1 MSSADLAHAAALH
14 TLYSDHH
21 HWLTGW
27 LRRRL
32 GCPQNAAD
40 LAQDT
45 FVKVLVSR
53 QAARIDEPRAFLTTI
68 ARRVLCNHYR
78 RQDVE
83 RAYLEALASL
93 PEREVPSEETRAIV
107 LETLVELDRL
117 LDGLPPL
124 AKETFLLA
132 QLDGLGY
139 AEIATQLGI
148 SLSSVK
154 RYMLNAATS
163 PSCHE
168 PARRAQGAAAGGRT
182 GRALAGRA
190 AGRR

>member
-1 MSSADLAHAAALH
+1 
-14 TLYSDHH
+14 
-21 HWLTGW
+21 
-27 LRRRL
+27 
-32 GCPQNAAD
+32 
-40 LAQDT
+40 
-45 FVKVLVSR
+45 
-53 QAARIDEPRAFLTTI
+53 
-68 ARRVLCNHYR
+68 
-78 RQDVE
+78 
-83 RAYLEALASL
+83 LASL

-154 RYMLNAATS
+154 RYMLKAAQRCYFAEL
-163 PSCHE
+163 P
-168 PARRAQGAAAGGRT
+168 
-182 GRALAGRA
+182 
-190 AGRR
+190 

>member
-53 QAARIDEPRAFLTTI
+53 QAARICACGSCR
-68 ARRVLCNHYR
+68 ARRSCAGCRTGQARHG
-78 RQDVE
+78 
-83 RAYLEALASL
+83 SG
-93 PEREVPSEETRAIV
+93 TRASG
-107 LETLVELDRL
+107 R
-117 LDGLPPL
+117 G
-124 AKETFLLA
+124 KW
-132 QLDGLGY
+132 
-139 AEIATQLGI
+139 
-148 SLSSVK
+148 
-154 RYMLNAATS
+154 RTS
-163 PSCHE
+163 ACTRAH
-168 PARRAQGAAAGGRT
+168 RRAGPVWHPADAV
-182 GRALAGRA
+182 
-190 AGRR
+190 

>member
-14 TLYSDHH
+14 SLYSDHH

-53 QAARIDEPRAFLTTI
+53 QATRIDEPRAFLTTI

-93 PEREVPSEETRAIV
+93 PECELPSEETRAIV
-107 LETLVELDRL
+107 LETLVELDHL

-132 QLDGLGY
+132 RLDGLGY

-154 RYMLNAATS
+154 RYMLKAAQRCYFFDL
-163 PSCHE
+163 P
-168 PARRAQGAAAGGRT
+168 
-182 GRALAGRA
+182 
-190 AGRR
+190 

>member
-68 ARRVLCNHYR
+68 ARRVLRNYR

-139 AEIATQLGI
+139 AEIAPQLGL
-148 SLSSVK
+148 SLRSVK
-154 RYMLNAATS
+154 RYMLKAAQRCYFAEL
-163 PSCHE
+163 P
-168 PARRAQGAAAGGRT
+168 
-182 GRALAGRA
+182 
-190 AGRR
+190 

>member
-53 QAARIDEPRAFLTTI
+53 QAVRIDEPRAFLTTI

-78 RQDVE
+78 RQD
-83 RAYLEALASL
+83 
-93 PEREVPSEETRAIV
+93 
-107 LETLVELDRL
+107 VELDRL

-154 RYMLNAATS
+154 RYMLKAAQRCYFAEL
-163 PSCHE
+163 P
-168 PARRAQGAAAGGRT
+168 
-182 GRALAGRA
+182 
-190 AGRR
+190 

>member
-53 QAARIDEPRAFLTTI
+53 QAARIDEPRAFLPTI

-78 RQDVE
+78 RQDVA

-154 RYMLNAATS
+154 RYMLKAAQRCYFAEL
-163 PSCHE
+163 P
-168 PARRAQGAAAGGRT
+168 
-182 GRALAGRA
+182 
-190 AGRR
+190 

>member
-53 QAARIDEPRAFLTTI
+53 QAARIDEPRAFLTII
-68 ARRVLCNHYR
+68 ARRVLCHHYR

-107 LETLVELDRL
+107 LETLVELDHL

-154 RYMLNAATS
+154 RYMLKAAQRCYFAEL
-163 PSCHE
+163 P
-168 PARRAQGAAAGGRT
+168 
-182 GRALAGRA
+182 
-190 AGRR
+190 

>member
-107 LETLVELDRL
+107 LETLVE
-117 LDGLPPL
+117 PL

-154 RYMLNAATS
+154 RYMLKAAQRCYFAEL
-163 PSCHE
+163 P
-168 PARRAQGAAAGGRT
+168 
-182 GRALAGRA
+182 
-190 AGRR
+190 

>member
-45 FVKVLVSR
+45 FVTVLVSR
-53 QAARIDEPRAFLTTI
+53 QAARIDAPRAFLTTI

-132 QLDGLGY
+132 QLAGLGY

-154 RYMLNAATS
+154 RYMLKAAQRCYFAEL
-163 PSCHE
+163 P
-168 PARRAQGAAAGGRT
+168 
-182 GRALAGRA
+182 
-190 AGRR
+190 

>member
-1 MSSADLAHAAALH
+1 MRPRCIPSTATTTTGSRAGCGAA
-14 TLYSDHH
+14 
-21 HWLTGW
+21 
-27 LRRRL
+27 L

-68 ARRVLCNHYR
+68 ARRVLCSHYR

-83 RAYLEALASL
+83 RAYRKPWPACPSGKSPAKRPAPSSWRPWSSWTVCSTVCRHW
-93 PEREVPSEETRAIV
+93 PE
-107 LETLVELDRL
+107 
-117 LDGLPPL
+117 
-124 AKETFLLA
+124 ETFLLA

-154 RYMLNAATS
+154 RYMLKAAQRCYFAEL
-163 PSCHE
+163 P
-168 PARRAQGAAAGGRT
+168 
-182 GRALAGRA
+182 
-190 AGRR
+190 

>member
-14 TLYSDHH
+14 TLYSDH

-154 RYMLNAATS
+154 RYMLKAAQRCYFAEL
-163 PSCHE
+163 P
-168 PARRAQGAAAGGRT
+168 
-182 GRALAGRA
+182 
-190 AGRR
+190 

>member
-83 RAYLEALASL
+83 RAYLEAQACL

-139 AEIATQLGI
+139 AEIAAQLGI

-154 RYMLNAATS
+154 RYMLKAAQRCYFAER
-163 PSCHE
+163 P
-168 PARRAQGAAAGGRT
+168 
-182 GRALAGRA
+182 
-190 AGRR
+190 

>member
-40 LAQDT
+40 LVQDT

-83 RAYLEALASL
+83 RAYLEALACL

-107 LETLVELDRL
+107 LETLLELDRL

-139 AEIATQLGI
+139 AEIAAQLGI

-154 RYMLNAATS
+154 RYMLKAAQRCYFAER
-163 PSCHE
+163 P
-168 PARRAQGAAAGGRT
+168 
-182 GRALAGRA
+182 
-190 AGRR
+190 

>member
-1 MSSADLAHAAALH
+1 
-14 TLYSDHH
+14 
-21 HWLTGW
+21 
-27 LRRRL
+27 
-32 GCPQNAAD
+32 
-40 LAQDT
+40 
-45 FVKVLVSR
+45 
-53 QAARIDEPRAFLTTI
+53 AFLTTI

-154 RYMLNAATS
+154 RYMLKAAQRCYFAEL
-163 PSCHE
+163 P
-168 PARRAQGAAAGGRT
+168 
-182 GRALAGRA
+182 
-190 AGRR
+190 

>member
-139 AEIATQLGI
+139 AEIATQLDRK
-148 SLSSVK
+148 SVV
-154 RYMLNAATS
+154 
-163 PSCHE
+163 
-168 PARRAQGAAAGGRT
+168 
-182 GRALAGRA
+182 
-190 AGRR
+190 

>member
-32 GCPQNAAD
+32 GGPQNAAD

-53 QAARIDEPRAFLTTI
+53 QAARIAEPRAFLTTI

-139 AEIATQLGI
+139 AEIATQMGI

-154 RYMLNAATS
+154 RYMLKAAQRCYFAEL
-163 PSCHE
+163 P
-168 PARRAQGAAAGGRT
+168 
-182 GRALAGRA
+182 
-190 AGRR
+190 

>member
-1 MSSADLAHAAALH
+1 MRPRCIPSTATTTTGSRAGCGAA
-14 TLYSDHH
+14 S
-21 HWLTGW
+21 
-27 LRRRL
+27 
-32 GCPQNAAD
+32 
-40 LAQDT
+40 
-45 FVKVLVSR
+45 
-53 QAARIDEPRAFLTTI
+53 AARRTPPTWPRTPSSRSWFRARPRASTNR
-68 ARRVLCNHYR
+68 APSSPPSPAACNHYR

-154 RYMLNAATS
+154 RYMLKAAQRCYFAEL
-163 PSCHE
+163 P
-168 PARRAQGAAAGGRT
+168 
-182 GRALAGRA
+182 
-190 AGRR
+190 

>member
-32 GCPQNAAD
+32 CCPQNAAD

-53 QAARIDEPRAFLTTI
+53 QAVRIDEPRAFLTTI

-139 AEIATQLGI
+139 AEIATQLDI

-154 RYMLNAATS
+154 RYMLKAAQRCYFAEL
-163 PSCHE
+163 P
-168 PARRAQGAAAGGRT
+168 
-182 GRALAGRA
+182 
-190 AGRR
+190 

>member
-53 QAARIDEPRAFLTTI
+53 QAASIDEPRAFLTTI

-139 AEIATQLGI
+139 AEIAAQLGI

-154 RYMLNAATS
+154 RYMLKAAQRCYFAEL
-163 PSCHE
+163 P
-168 PARRAQGAAAGGRT
+168 
-182 GRALAGRA
+182 
-190 AGRR
+190 

>member
-139 AEIATQLGI
+139 AEIATQMGI
-148 SLSSVK
+148 SLSSAK
-154 RYMLNAATS
+154 RYMLKAAQRCYFAEL
-163 PSCHE
+163 P
-168 PARRAQGAAAGGRT
+168 
-182 GRALAGRA
+182 
-190 AGRR
+190 

>member
-1 MSSADLAHAAALH
+1 
-14 TLYSDHH
+14 
-21 HWLTGW
+21 
-27 LRRRL
+27 RL

-93 PEREVPSEETRAIV
+93 PEREVPTEATRALV
-107 LETLVELDRL
+107 LEPLVELDRL

-124 AKETFLLA
+124 AKATFLLA
-132 QLDGLGY
+132 PLDGVGS
-139 AEIATQLGI
+139 AEIAKQLG
-148 SLSSVK
+148 LPRNSVK
-154 RYMLNAATS
+154 R
-163 PSCHE
+163 
-168 PARRAQGAAAGGRT
+168 
-182 GRALAGRA
+182 
-190 AGRR
+190 

>member
-117 LDGLPPL
+117 LDGL
-124 AKETFLLA
+124 
-132 QLDGLGY
+132 GY

-154 RYMLNAATS
+154 RYMLKAAQRCYFAEL
-163 PSCHE
+163 P
-168 PARRAQGAAAGGRT
+168 
-182 GRALAGRA
+182 
-190 AGRR
+190 